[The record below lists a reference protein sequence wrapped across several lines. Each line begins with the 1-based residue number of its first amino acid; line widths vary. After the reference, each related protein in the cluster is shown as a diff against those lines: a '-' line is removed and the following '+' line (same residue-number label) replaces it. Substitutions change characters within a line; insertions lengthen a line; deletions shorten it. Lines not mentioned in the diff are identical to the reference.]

1 MNIVDKGE
9 MALIHERAG
18 KYFKKEGVIKRSYH
32 FFRVGFEESY
42 YMDFDAIVNDPNQC
56 EDVTLLYR
64 DKIRD
69 IARQQHIDFLAP
81 IEKSSGGTIGII
93 RLAGAIS
100 ILTGI
105 PNVPIRL
112 TKEIKS
118 EKVKIPPI
126 EGKPIKGRLHGANVI
141 ILTDHCTTGAE
152 VLDAVDAVEYSGG
165 IVTDVISYSYRPDKF
180 KWKRFKEGEIAFHF
194 FYMLPD
200 ELKEGGTLKNI

>member
-1 MNIVDKGE
+1 MNVVDKGE
-9 MALIHERAG
+9 MALIYERAR
-18 KYFKKEGVIKRSYH
+18 KYFRKQGVIKRSHH
-32 FFRVGFEESY
+32 FFRVGFEEPY

-64 DKIRD
+64 DKIWD
-69 IARQQHIDFLAP
+69 IARQRHIDFLAP

-126 EGKPIKGRLHGANVI
+126 EGEPIKGRLHGSNVV
-141 ILTDHCTTGAE
+141 ILTDHCTTGDE
-152 VLDAVDAVEYSGG
+152 VLNAADAIEYSGG
-165 IVTDVISYSYRPDKF
+165 SVTDVISYSYRPDKF
-180 KWKRFKEGEIAFHF
+180 KWDGFENRGITFHF
-194 FYMLPD
+194 FYMLP
-200 ELKEGGTLKNI
+200 EEMKEGVVLQSI